1 MVLSFLIPYK
11 RTLRPEGLH
20 RSRGVAA
27 SGFRP
32 LSNIPY
38 CCHPQVYGPCFSS
51 IVGDHPLRSPT
62 RLRLGG
68 LLPHQLA
75 DGPQAPPEVD
85 RSFTYPFLMK
95 ISLCGFVIPFEMVFP
110 SSGQVT
116 NVLLTRSPLMYCYTR
131 STCMY

>member
-11 RTLRPEGLH
+11 RTLRPEDLL

-62 RLRLGG
+62 RLRLGEP
-68 LLPHQLA
+68 LPPQLA
-75 DGPQAPPEVD
+75 DGPQAPPKVD
-85 RSFTYPFLMK
+85 CSFTVDSLT
-95 ISLCGFVIPFEMVFP
+95 IHSLCGFVIPFGMVFP
-110 SSGQVT
+110 SLGQVT